1 MIVEVCAQL
10 RTDTEITWIIIIICA
25 LFETS
30 SMLRFTKGCKQIISS
45 DFVHIIHIICLV
57 NLNIK

>member
-30 SMLRFTKGCKQIISS
+30 SMFKIYKGMQANYQ
-45 DFVHIIHIICLV
+45 F
-57 NLNIK
+57 